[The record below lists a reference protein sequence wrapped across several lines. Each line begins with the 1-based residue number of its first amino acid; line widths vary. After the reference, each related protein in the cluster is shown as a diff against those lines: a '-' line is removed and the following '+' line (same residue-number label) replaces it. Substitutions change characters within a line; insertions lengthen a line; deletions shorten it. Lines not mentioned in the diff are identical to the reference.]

1 LIGWVQ
7 GLVQMLPAAVVL
19 QLAMQFPV
27 LVVWVV
33 FPLLVMLRVLFL
45 VIQLLLVLAH
55 LFLCVLAY
63 YVEGHMCQ
71 RLPSVV
77 IVRG

>member
-1 LIGWVQ
+1 LIEGVQ
-7 GLVQMLPAAVVL
+7 ALVQMLPAAVVL

-33 FPLLVMLRVLFL
+33 LLA
-45 VIQLLLVLAH
+45 IQLLVVLAH

-63 YVEGHMCQ
+63 YVEEHMCQ

-77 IVRG
+77 VVPG